1 MRRTLIVLTAAAFAA
16 AGSLAHADAFFSE
29 SDFNPGSWTDGGL
42 FEVSTPEAG
51 DTASVVSS
59 RFSGGNPVNN
69 FMLQQFNFSSSDGTW
84 GARAPIWINS
94 FVYDPSSEGAIA
106 SISGSVR
113 NIQAAI
119 GQPAH
124 RATLRLFAL
133 QGGETYMLNTI
144 LSGDDADMNMP
155 EADNAFAGVTA
166 NLFGRLLPG
175 GGSDVLSDPDF
186 SSTGSAITFGFG
198 WQISQDLGPLVP
210 INGQF
215 FVGGFDN
222 VSLSITAVPAPGAA
236 ALGLL
241 GLAAAAR
248 RRRSEAAVS

>member
-1 MRRTLIVLTAAAFAA
+1 MRRTLIVLTTAAFAA
-16 AGSLAHADAFFSE
+16 TGSLAHADAFFSE

-51 DTASVVSS
+51 DTASVLSN
-59 RFSGGNPVNN
+59 RFSGGNPVNH
-69 FMLQQFNFSSSDGTW
+69 FMLQQFTFSSSDGTW

-106 SISGSVR
+106 SISGVVR

-133 QGGETYMLNTI
+133 QGGETYMLSTV
-144 LSGDDADMNMP
+144 LSGDDMNAP

-166 NLFGRLLPG
+166 GAFSRLLPG
-175 GGSDVLSDPDF
+175 GGSDIESDPDF
-186 SSTGSAITFGFG
+186 SITGSAITFGFG

-210 INGQF
+210 IDGQI

-222 VSLSITAVPAPGAA
+222 VSLSIITVPAPGAA
-236 ALGLL
+236 TLGLL

-248 RRRSEAAVS
+248 RRRTEARVS